1 MSHNYSGCQDS
12 ACDLCDAHGEGYS
25 AGKDKALFEC
35 AIAVGHFAVTPE
47 CRCSPCVGLRYA
59 MFTMAQATPGP
70 SAPEPKRG
78 RCVGCGKEGMAIEF
92 GTETLPGKVCSRC
105 WA

>member
-1 MSHNYSGCQDS
+1 MNHNYTGCQDS
-12 ACDLCDAHGEGYS
+12 ACDLCAAHGEGYS
-25 AGKDKALFEC
+25 AGKAKALFEC
-35 AIAVGHFAVTPE
+35 AIATGHMSATPE

-59 MFTMAQATPGP
+59 MHSMSEAIPGP

-78 RCVGCGKEGMAIEF
+78 RCVGCDREGMVVNSLCA
-92 GTETLPGKVCSRC
+92 RC